1 MLKFKGCRH
10 VMPAGRRCHSPAL
23 RNMAYCFNH
32 QKLHK
37 ALNRSKHSHNR
48 VEIASIETPEGVR
61 LAITQV
67 CDALGKARIDE
78 KRAGVMM
85 HGLQLATQLVRKS
98 PKPDPSHLVQ
108 DACLD
113 AHDFVTAASH
123 HSTRAELTA
132 PLTSCREHQP
142 QLGSLPPNKLGGHE
156 AL

>member
-67 CDALGKARIDE
+67 CNALGKARIDE

-142 QLGSLPPNKLGGHE
+142 QLGSLPSK
-156 AL
+156 